1 MAAVA
6 LPLMTGSPLVSYA
19 QNGEDVVLW
28 RALGHVEGGVYVDV
42 GAYDPVDDS
51 VTKLFYDRG
60 WRGLDVEPVARHADA
75 LRAARP
81 RDVVAQVAV
90 TGEDHGSTTLHEV
103 ADTGLSTLHA
113 GIADE
118 AAGRGF
124 ATRDVTVPTR
134 TLRSLVDEHLGGQ
147 DVHFCKIDVEGAE
160 AEVLASIDLETWR
173 PWVLV
178 VEATHPNSDEPT
190 FMKWQD
196 GVLAAGYRLCL
207 FDGLSRFYVS
217 DERSGELEEKL
228 SYPACPLD
236 GYVRF
241 PMVQVRNELQELQ
254 QAHHGAHGE
263 LEARQRRLDEL
274 GREVEELRHAV
285 VRWRRAAVESWAG
298 SVTARG
304 GASSK
309 ELYDELEAMRETL
322 SWRVTRPL
330 RAVRSL
336 MDTNP

>member
-1 MAAVA
+1 MA
-6 LPLMTGSPLVSYA
+6 GSPLVSYA

-60 WRGLDVEPVARHADA
+60 WHGLDVEPVAELADA

-81 RDVVAQVAV
+81 HDVVAAVAV
-90 TGEDHGSTTLHEV
+90 TGDDHGSATLHEV
-103 ADTGLSTLHA
+103 IGTGLSTLSA

-118 AAGRGF
+118 AAARGF

-134 TLRSLVDEHLGGQ
+134 TLGSLVDEHLGDQ
-147 DVHFCKIDVEGAE
+147 DVHFCKIDAEGAE
-160 AEVLASIDLETWR
+160 AEVLASVDLEAWR

-178 VEATHPNSDEPT
+178 VESTHPNTAEPT
-190 FMKWQD
+190 HMKWQD
-196 GVLAAGYRLCL
+196 RVLAAGYRLCL

-217 DERSGELEEKL
+217 EEHAAELEEKL

-236 GYVRF
+236 GYVH
-241 PMVQVRNELQELQ
+241 VSSVELRNQ
-254 QAHHGAHGE
+254 
-263 LEARQRRLDEL
+263 LDEL
-274 GREVEELRHAV
+274 QRSHHDAHDELGVRQQRIEALDREVEDLRHAL
-285 VRWRRAAVESWAG
+285 VRWRRAAVESWAE
-298 SVTARG
+298 SVERG
-304 GASSK
+304 GGPAAT
-309 ELYDELEAMRETL
+309 ELQEELDEMRATF

-330 RAVRSL
+330 RTLRSRL
-336 MDTNP
+336 DSPR

>member
-1 MAAVA
+1 
-6 LPLMTGSPLVSYA
+6 MTGSPLVSYA

-60 WRGLDVEPVARHADA
+60 WRGLDVEPVRRCAEA

-81 RDVVAQVAV
+81 RDVVAEVAV
-90 TGEDHGSTTLHEV
+90 TGDDHGSVTLHEV
-103 ADTGLSTLHA
+103 PGTGLSTLSA

-118 AAGRGF
+118 AAARGR

-134 TLRSLVDEHLGGQ
+134 TLAGLVDEHLRDQ
-147 DVHFCKIDVEGAE
+147 EVHFCKIDAEGAE
-160 AEVLASIDLETWR
+160 AEVIASVDLEAWR

-178 VEATHPNSDEPT
+178 IESTHPNTAEPT
-190 FMKWQD
+190 HMKWQD
-196 GVLAAGYRLCL
+196 GVLAAGYRPCL

-217 DERSGELEEKL
+217 EEHAGELGESL

-236 GYVRF
+236 AFVH
-241 PMVQVRNELQELQ
+241 VSSVELRNQ
-254 QAHHGAHGE
+254 
-263 LEARQRRLDEL
+263 LDEL
-274 GREVEELRHAV
+274 HRTHHNVHEELLARQQRLEALDREVDDLRHAL
-285 VRWRRAAVESWAG
+285 VRWRRAAVESWADAVA
-298 SVTARG
+298 SHG
-304 GASSK
+304 GAAAT
-309 ELYDELEAMRETL
+309 ELQEELDAMRETL

-330 RAVRSL
+330 RAVRSRL
-336 MDTNP
+336 GHTE